1 MIMLLILTVL
11 ELNTFQKKLKKIIKK
26 STVVRNI
33 FRIHSYDSIMCGY
46 FCIDFIDFMFKGK
59 SLTDFANLF
68 SPNNFK
74 TNDDIVLNYFMTN
87 F

>member
-11 ELNTFQKKLKKIIKK
+11 DLNTFQKKLKKIIKK

-68 SPNNFK
+68 LPNNFK